1 MTTVITVPKV
11 VRTLSRERAALA
23 EATVPEAVTSP
34 TTAFPAQTS
43 ASEPVTAAESGHT
56 PPQAGPLV
64 GIVLVSHSA
73 LLAEGAAQLAR
84 QLGGGEVPVEAAGG
98 LPDGGIGTSV
108 ELIEQ
113 AVRAAERGSGVVV
126 LADLGSA
133 VLTVRFLLDDADALA
148 DTVVLAD
155 APFVEGAVSAVVAA
169 ASGADA
175 AAVRAAAEEARDF
188 RKL

>member
-1 MTTVITVPKV
+1 MRA
-11 VRTLSRERAALA
+11 VRTLSRERTALA
-23 EATVPEAVTSP
+23 EATVPAAAAPSATIFP
-34 TTAFPAQTS
+34 TQTA
-43 ASEPVTAAESGHT
+43 ASEPVTATETSFEL
-56 PPQAGPLV
+56 PPTGRLV

-73 LLAEGAAQLAR
+73 LLAEGTAELAR

-98 LPDGGIGTSV
+98 LAEGGIGTSI

-113 AVRAAERGSGVVV
+113 AVRAADHGAGVVV

-133 VLTVRFLLDDADALA
+133 VLTVKLMLDDMDDLPH
-148 DTVVLAD
+148 TVILAD
-155 APFVEGAVSAVVAA
+155 APFVEGAVSAAVAA
-169 ASGADA
+169 SSGADA